1 MNWLRRFMYG
11 RNGTDQLNFAL
22 LVLSVILCVVTAFFT
37 NMWVRMIVYIPLAW
51 GIFRMLSKNLVARRA
66 ENYKF
71 LIVWQKI
78 KGFFTGIAQ
87 RTKDKEHR
95 YFKCPSCKSVVR
107 VPRGKG
113 KIVITCPKC
122 RTRFE
127 KKS

>member
-11 RNGTDQLNFAL
+11 RNGADQLNLAL
-22 LVLSVILCVVTAFFT
+22 LAFSVILCVATAFFS
-37 NMWVRMIVYIPLAW
+37 NVWVRMIVYIPLAW
-51 GIFRMLSKNLVARRA
+51 GLFRMLSKNLVARRA

-71 LIVWQKI
+71 LTIWYKL
-78 KGFFTGIAQ
+78 KGFFSGASQ
-87 RTKDKEHR
+87 RMKDKDHR
-95 YFKCPSCKSVVR
+95 YFHCPSCKTVVR

-122 RTRFE
+122 RTKFE

>member
-22 LVLSVILCVVTAFFT
+22 LVLSVILCVITAFFT

-71 LIVWQKI
+71 LIVWHKI

-95 YFKCPSCKSVVR
+95 YFRCPNCHAR
-107 VPRGKG
+107 LRLPRGVGEVTVNCGQCKHSF
-113 KIVITCPKC
+113 
-122 RTRFE
+122 R
-127 KKS
+127 KKA